1 MDHDLA
7 YHRQR
12 ALAELDRAL
21 SADSHRVAEAHLR
34 LSSLH
39 LARVEKL
46 THEEV
51 QGPKLFAF

>member
-1 MDHDLA
+1 MEQDLA

-21 SADSHRVAEAHLR
+21 SADSHKVAQAHLR

-39 LARVEKL
+39 LARAERL
-46 THEEV
+46 IRPDPQE
-51 QGPKLFAF
+51 PKLFAF